1 MHVGALLLML
11 RPIVVIVP
19 YHEKNTDKH
28 SISNECECIHNS
40 TYSEN
45 LNHILEKWLAVRVH
59 VGFFSVG
66 FYNGIVC
73 EIDKNKLYIAQDG
86 RKVFG
91 IRRAY
96 CSPLSLWFCRWV
108 SECMYSIPIVCH
120 FLYSVDALSIN
131 D

>member
-1 MHVGALLLML
+1 MLMF

-19 YHEKNTDKH
+19 YHEKNHDEH

-40 TYSEN
+40 TYSEYTHQN
-45 LNHILEKWLAVRVH
+45 SDKWLAVHVH
-59 VGFFSVG
+59 VGFFSTG

-86 RKVFG
+86 RKVFR

-108 SECMYSIPIVCH
+108 SECILLFSTVCH
-120 FLYSVDALSIN
+120 FLYSEDALSISV
-131 D
+131 

>member
-1 MHVGALLLML
+1 MHVHVLLLML

-19 YHEKNTDKH
+19 YHEKNHDEH
-28 SISNECECIHNS
+28 SISNECNSIHNS

-45 LNHILEKWLAVRVH
+45 LNCIVDKWLAVRVH
-59 VGFFSVG
+59 VGFFSTG

-86 RKVFG
+86 RKVF
-91 IRRAY
+91 RFPRAY
-96 CSPLSLWFCRWV
+96 ASPLSLWFKRWV
-108 SECMYSIPIVCH
+108 SEYIYSIPIVCH
-120 FLYSVDALSIN
+120 FLYSVHALSIN